1 MAQLQNIIVCV
12 FQLRDLRGLF
22 VKFDSDGNGELDV
35 DEMKLLIDQLKIVAT
50 TDDLKV
56 SIQNALNNALELY
69 SSRFTNI

>member
-56 SIQNALNNALELY
+56 SIQNALKNALELY